1 MGAMSVARVFRT
13 DRETFDRWA
22 QALPGLPLPSEMT
35 SGDAGGGLVIDVS
48 AGPGPVAVPPEV
60 AASLA
65 VHGCAEVA
73 VVVRVEASAGP
84 TLAVFGALGS
94 LAAGLVRGPS
104 QVEIGLFELSDL
116 VDRVIDLVPAVPVA
130 GVTEVPHEGVTD
142 SSCSVR
148 IAVMGA
154 DAAVAG
160 WEQAWFGPLTRAGRH
175 EMAVELRL
183 ALARA
188 WGEP

>member
-1 MGAMSVARVFRT
+1 MSAARLFRT

-22 QALPGLPLPSEMT
+22 RALPGLPLPSEMT
-35 SGDAGGGLVIDVS
+35 SDPGADDTSDGGLVIDLS

-73 VVVRVEASAGP
+73 VVVRVEAPAGP

-94 LAAGLVRGPS
+94 LAAGLVREPG
-104 QVEIGLFELSDL
+104 QVEIGLFELSEL
-116 VDRVIDLVPAVPVA
+116 VDRVTALAPPAMPA
-130 GVTEVPHEGVTD
+130 PADGAA
-142 SSCSVR
+142 CSVR
-148 IAVMGA
+148 IAVLGA

-160 WEQAWFGPLTRAGRH
+160 WEQTWVGPLTRAGRH